1 MTHPNETLLRNGYEA
16 FEKGDLDT
24 LRGLFTDDIV
34 WHSPGKGPLAGDYR
48 GIDQVFGLFAKVVEL
63 SGGTYR
69 NDLHDVLAN
78 DEHAVALVTARGER
92 AGKTLDSLQSHVFHL
107 TDGKVTEVW
116 LEAGDLYANDE
127 FWSA

>member
-1 MTHPNETLLRNGYEA
+1 MAHPNETLLRNGYEA

-34 WHSPGKGPLAGDYR
+34 WHSPGKGLLAGEYR
-48 GIDQVFGLFAKVVEL
+48 GIDQVFGLFGKVMEL

-69 NDLHDVLAN
+69 SDIHDVLAN
-78 DEHAVALVTARGER
+78 DEHAVALITARGER
-92 AGKTLDSLQSHVFHL
+92 EGKTLDSLQSHVFHV

-116 LEAGDLYANDE
+116 LEALDLYANDE
-127 FWSA
+127 FWS